1 MSLPQ
6 HWHWSKHP
14 VMQIHQ
20 FYVPTCLMRVLRFMN
35 LVTGVGSQIHQH
47 SEIQDSPIMHCCSVT
62 RVCPT
67 LCNPLECSTPGFPVL
82 LYLLEHSQTHVLW
95 VGDAIQTCII
105 FSRHSPLYLAQKCE
119 GCEMTFLI
127 VQKPFCLAERIY
139 EVSTEKKKIA
149 QPRSWELNFIWQTK
163 LKT

>member
-20 FYVPTCLMRVLRFMN
+20 FYVPTCPMRVLRFMN

-47 SEIQDSPIMHCCSVT
+47 SETQDSPIMFSHSGVSNSL
-62 RVCPT
+62 RPHGLQHSRLPCPSLSPGAFSNSCPLSRWCHHPNMHNFFKT
-67 LCNPLECSTPGFPVL
+67 LSSLPCAEMWG
-82 LYLLEHSQTHVLW
+82 LW
-95 VGDAIQTCII
+95 DDILN
-105 FSRHSPLYLAQKCE
+105 SPE
-119 GCEMTFLI
+119 TFLPNWEDLRG
-127 VQKPFCLAERIY
+127 VDW
-139 EVSTEKKKIA
+139 KKKNA
-149 QPRSWELNFIWQTK
+149 QPRSWELHFIWRTK